1 MRRTRTHRCEAVKK
15 LKKLGQARSLTAVL
29 LLAAAIAAPAG
40 PAAAQVPIT
49 FELDRPGYVTL
60 VIEDAEGRRVHN
72 LLADTRFQA
81 GRHTV
86 WWDGYEEGVKQ
97 GKDEGF
103 DVHRARVEPGKH
115 MARGLAHDG
124 LALKYRVSVQSPGKP
139 PWLTADRSGAWLAD
153 HTPPSAVLHL
163 PDGSPHGTQPQMLI
177 SAPTAEAGHSIIWV
191 DMDGHKLWG
200 GKIRGW
206 RSGQMMATDQ
216 GEQPLDDYYAYAVV
230 EDVHLYGLRRGSAE
244 QERDMVDLLVKFEP
258 PQAEKPVDED
268 APKPHWVETLAM
280 RDLAVHDGVVAIS
293 YPLADRL
300 AVIDLKHAGG
310 ARQHEHVAIA
320 SPRGLAYDRQG
331 RLYVVSGRQVLRFD
345 QPNLADGRLGPSQV
359 IVREGLEDPGRLLID
374 DAGQLFVADLGTSH
388 QIKVFTSA
396 GEHLRTIGQP
406 GGPQLGRYD
415 ERRMARPAGMALDD
429 RGRLWVAELEYGP
442 KRVSRW
448 DAETGEFDRA
458 WYGPPK
464 YGGGG
469 HIDPRK
475 PTRFFYSSGLQGVE
489 FELDWENDSSRPRS
503 IYWRAAES
511 IGRAPDASI
520 YLDGHHFLIDR
531 FFGPAYFLAP
541 SNHVYLWDEEA
552 GRAWI
557 VAAVGGFDRKGLE
570 PFIRAHAE
578 RNDALAAKLARYEQ
592 QARHPAE
599 IFVVWSDLNR
609 DGQPQADEVQFHV
622 TPGRR
627 NAKPILTREL
637 AIATTAAIYVP
648 PPIRITEQ
656 GVPVWDLSRAERY
669 TEQYDAASGDLLRA
683 DDGTFVFT
691 MGGYTAPRVMR
702 AFRGGDLVWHINGW
716 GGPGRPNPIAEHP
729 GQIINAQRNLGFPFT
744 PARGEAGQMFLLNGW
759 QGSLYLLT
767 TDGLLVTDLGGDS
780 RAVPPPSYPEAYPG
794 MIVRDVSFKS
804 EHFWPAVVQM
814 EDGTIHVMAGKESS
828 SVFELVGCETIR
840 RIGPWPVEVRPKH
853 VSELAELQIVP
864 GEGRHIERTATVT
877 LAERAPRVDGDLAD
891 WAGADWMTI
900 DPRRGI
906 EGAVQIHGD
915 VIFAAWRTDD
925 PKLLSN
931 DGGDGW
937 QYVFA
942 TGGGLDLMLRTD
954 PKTDANDPA
963 AGDVRLFVT
972 RLGDPLDG
980 PVLAVRFQQ
989 VGGEGRGEA
998 VEYTSPVGAVPFE
1011 SVEDVSPRV
1020 RLAQRAGQYELAAP
1034 FDVLGIDPPRPGDRA
1049 RGDIGVLVSDGSDTH
1064 ARLYWSNK
1072 ATHMT
1077 TDIPTEAALQPRY
1090 WGTWR
1095 FDRE

>member
-1 MRRTRTHRCEAVKK
+1 MRHTHPRHRAKREGRKA
-15 LKKLGQARSLTAVL
+15 GRAPAAAF
-29 LLAAAIAAPAG
+29 LLAAALATLSAPAV
-40 PAAAQVPIT
+40 AQVPIS

-72 LLADTRFQA
+72 LLGDTRFEA

-86 WWDGYEEGVKQ
+86 WWDGYDEGVKH
-97 GKDEGF
+97 GKDDGF
-103 DVHRARVEPGKH
+103 DVHRARVEPGKYRV
-115 MARGLAHDG
+115 RGLRHDG

-153 HTPPSAVLHL
+153 HTPPAAVLYL
-163 PDGSPHGTQPQMLI
+163 PDGSPHGSEPQILI
-177 SAPTAEAGHSIIWV
+177 SAPTAEAGHSVIWV
-191 DMDGHKLWG
+191 DMDGCKLWG

-216 GEQPLDDYYAYAVV
+216 GEQPLEDYYAYAVV
-230 EDVHLYGLRRGSAE
+230 EDVHLYGLRRGAAE
-244 QERDMVDLLVKFEP
+244 QERDMYDLLVKFEP
-258 PQAEKPVDED
+258 PHVEKPEDED
-268 APKPHWVETLAM
+268 APKPHWVETLAQ
-280 RDLAVHDGVVAIS
+280 RDMAVRDGVVLIS
-293 YPLADRL
+293 YPSNNRL
-300 AVIDLKHAGG
+300 AVIDLRGG
-310 ARQHEHVAIA
+310 PRQARQLDPIAIEN
-320 SPRGLAYDRQG
+320 PRGLAYDRQG
-331 RLYVVSGRQVLRFD
+331 RLQVVSGRRVLRFD
-345 QPNLADGRLGPSQV
+345 RPNLAEGRLGPSQV
-359 IVREGLEDPGRLLID
+359 IVREGLEDPGRLRID
-374 DAGQLFVADLGTSH
+374 DAGRLFVADLGTSH
-388 QIKVFTSA
+388 QIKVFTGA

-415 ERRMARPAGMALDD
+415 ERGMSRPAGMALDG

-469 HIDPRK
+469 HIDPRD
-475 PTRFFYSSGLQGVE
+475 PTRFFYSSGLQGIE
-489 FELDWENDSSRPRS
+489 FELDWENDASRPRS
-503 IYWRAAES
+503 ICWRAAES

-520 YLDGHHFLIDR
+520 YLDGRHFLIDR
-531 FFGPAYFLAP
+531 FFGPSYFMAP
-541 SNHVYLWDEEA
+541 SNHVYLWDEA
-552 GRAWI
+552 VGRAWI

-570 PFIRAHAE
+570 PFIRGHAE
-578 RNDALAAKLARYEQ
+578 RDAALATKLARYEQ
-592 QARHPAE
+592 EARHPAE

-609 DGQPQADEVQFHV
+609 DGRPQADEVQFHI

-637 AIATTAAIYVP
+637 AVATTTAVYVP
-648 PPIRITEQ
+648 PPVRITEQ
-656 GVPVWDLSRAERY
+656 DVPVWDLSRAERF
-669 TEQYDAASGDLLRA
+669 TEQYASASGDLLRA

-691 MGGYTAPRVMR
+691 MGGYTEPRVMR
-702 AFRGGDLVWHINGW
+702 AFRDGELVWHINGW

-744 PARGEAGQMFLLNGW
+744 PTRGEAGQMFLLNGW

-767 TDGLLVTDLGGDS
+767 TDGLLVTDLGGDQ
-780 RAVPPPSYPEAYPG
+780 RAVPPLSYPEAYPG

-828 SVFELVGCETIR
+828 SVFEMIGCETIR
-840 RIGPWPVEVRPKH
+840 RIGPWPVEVRPEH
-853 VSELAELQIVP
+853 VGNLAEQQVVP
-864 GEGRHIERTATVT
+864 GEGRQVERAATVT
-877 LAERAPRVDGDLAD
+877 LAERAVRLDGDLAD

-900 DPRRGI
+900 DARRGI
-906 EGAVQIHGD
+906 EGAVRIHGD
-915 VIFAAWRTDD
+915 VLYAAWRTDD
-925 PKLLSN
+925 PKLLDN
-931 DGGDGW
+931 DAGDGW

-954 PKTDANDPA
+954 SIVDTNDPA

-972 RLGDPLDG
+972 RLGDPREG

-989 VGGEGRGEA
+989 VGGAGRGEA
-998 VEYTSPVGAVPFE
+998 VEYTSPVGAVSFE
-1011 SVEDVSPRV
+1011 SVEDVSARV
-1020 RLAQRAGQYELAAP
+1020 RLAQRAGHYELTVPLA
-1034 FDVLGIDPPRPGDRA
+1034 VLGIARPQEGTEL
-1049 RGDIGVLVSDGSDTH
+1049 RGDIGVLIGDGSDTH

-1077 TDIPTEAALQPRY
+1077 TDIPTEAALQPRH

-1095 FDRE
+1095 FERE